1 MSALDAHAARTI
13 AEIAGETARFTD
25 HRVPDAGIRAL
36 FAERSV
42 WQARLDVEAALA
54 RAEARL
60 GIIPASA
67 ADRITACARVEALDA
82 GRIAAATRVQAHP
95 LVPLVEELTRV
106 VGGDAAGWVHWGA
119 TTQNIMQT
127 GMALLLRDAHAIVAG
142 LVRDGLRALA
152 DLAERSAEMI
162 MPGRTHGQ
170 HAVPITFGL
179 KAATWIEDLLRALE
193 RIERGVEPCLRV
205 MMGGAVGSFAS
216 LGERGPEVQALVAEH
231 LGLGIMPIPSRAVLS
246 PQSGY
251 VGDLAIL
258 AAVCARVAVEV
269 ETLMGT
275 EFGEVS
281 EPVPPGSVGSSTMP
295 HKRNPKLAPDMIELS
310 ALIRALAPE
319 AVQAI
324 IHPHEA
330 DSGATAALDGA
341 IEEALVKTGDLL
353 ARLRIVVAGLELF
366 PVRMRRN
373 LQLSGSMLGSESVML
388 ALGERIGRDEAHR
401 IVYEHAMRAATEGL
415 SFEELLVT
423 DPRVTA
429 QLGADRVVAL
439 LDPSAH
445 VGLSPRLA
453 REAAARAR
461 EAAG

>member
-1 MSALDAHAARTI
+1 MSVVETAPVPTI
-13 AEIAGETARFTD
+13 ADVAGETGRFTD

-36 FAERSV
+36 FTERSV
-42 WQARLDVEAALA
+42 WQVRLDVEAALA

-60 GIIPASA
+60 GIIPQAA
-67 ADRITACARVEALDA
+67 ADRIVACARVEALDA
-82 GRIAAATRVQAHP
+82 GRIAEATRVRAHP
-95 LVPLVEELTRV
+95 LVPLVEEFTRV
-106 VGGDAAGWVHWGA
+106 VGGEAAGWVHWGA

-127 GMALLLRDAHAIVAG
+127 GMALLIRDAHAILTG
-142 LVRDGLRALA
+142 LIRESLGALA

-179 KAATWIEDLLRALE
+179 KAATWIDDLLSALE
-193 RIERGVEPCLRV
+193 RIGRGVQPCLRV

-216 LGERGPEVQALVAEH
+216 LGELGPEVQRLVAED
-231 LGLGIMPIPSRAVLS
+231 LGLGAMPIPSRALLS
-246 PQSGY
+246 PQAGY
-251 VGDLAIL
+251 VMDLGLL

-310 ALIRALAPE
+310 AQVRALVPE
-319 AVQAI
+319 AVQAP

-330 DSGATAALDGA
+330 DSGATATLDA
-341 IEEALVKTGDLL
+341 AMEEALVKTGDLL
-353 ARLRIVVAGLELF
+353 MRLRIVVRGLELF
-366 PVRMRRN
+366 PQRMRHN
-373 LQLSGSMLGSESVML
+373 LSLSGSMLGSESVML
-388 ALGERIGRDEAHR
+388 ALGERIGRDEAHQ

-415 SFEELLVT
+415 PFEELLVT
-423 DPRVTA
+423 DPRIA
-429 QLGADRVVAL
+429 GPLGADRVRAL

-445 VGLSPRLA
+445 IGLSPRLA

-461 EAAG
+461 AA